1 MPPNAHFT
9 DYQSISEAILAFGQL
24 ACKNGLP
31 VGVQEPLDVL
41 KAINQDIID
50 NKTRFRYTLKT
61 IFCSQ
66 KEQLPIFEK
75 LYQQFWEQNKRREKG
90 RTRFKNQSN
99 LQKKSNASLV
109 MLGQGQRQAAEEESK
124 NVSGAN
130 KIARLRK
137 TDFSKIEEIDSAFLE
152 ELAIKLWQ
160 QMSLRLKRKT
170 RLAHSKGKLDLRRTI
185 RSSISFGGD
194 PVLLKR
200 KNRYPRKQK
209 LVILL
214 DVSGSMDK
222 YSFFLL
228 RFIYALRSHFKSI
241 EAFIFSTKLIRI
253 TDFLH
258 AKNLNATLSILSTKA
273 DNWSSGTQIGECFKA
288 FNEKHAKYVLN
299 GYSSTIILS
308 DGLDTGEPAV
318 LEAALKK
325 IKKRTR
331 QLIWLNPL
339 KGMQG
344 YEPIQKGMSAA
355 LPNVDI
361 FKSAHNLDS
370 ILALEE
376 FLIRV

>member
-1 MPPNAHFT
+1 
-9 DYQSISEAILAFGQL
+9 
-24 ACKNGLP
+24 
-31 VGVQEPLDVL
+31 
-41 KAINQDIID
+41 
-50 NKTRFRYTLKT
+50 
-61 IFCSQ
+61 
-66 KEQLPIFEK
+66 
-75 LYQQFWEQNKRREKG
+75 
-90 RTRFKNQSN
+90 
-99 LQKKSNASLV
+99 
-109 MLGQGQRQAAEEESK
+109 
-124 NVSGAN
+124 
-130 KIARLRK
+130 
-137 TDFSKIEEIDSAFLE
+137 
-152 ELAIKLWQ
+152 
-160 QMSLRLKRKT
+160 
-170 RLAHSKGKLDLRRTI
+170 
-185 RSSISFGGD
+185 
-194 PVLLKR
+194 
-200 KNRYPRKQK
+200 
-209 LVILL
+209 
-214 DVSGSMDK
+214 
-222 YSFFLL
+222 
-228 RFIYALRSHFKSI
+228 
-241 EAFIFSTKLIRI
+241 
-253 TDFLH
+253 LH